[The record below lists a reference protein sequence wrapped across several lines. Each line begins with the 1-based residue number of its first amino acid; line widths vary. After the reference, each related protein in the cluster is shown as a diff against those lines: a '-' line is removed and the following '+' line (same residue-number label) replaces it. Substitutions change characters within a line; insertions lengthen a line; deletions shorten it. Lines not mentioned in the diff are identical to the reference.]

1 MPVVFLV
8 VMVSLSPASAATITV
23 TNTNDSGGGSLRDAI
38 TTAAPGDTI
47 EFNLSGCPCT
57 ITLSNGPLVISD
69 DLTMTGPGAAG
80 LTISGDGASRVFN
93 IIGGIVNI
101 SRLTVSNG
109 NASGNIPNVG
119 GGIFNAGTLTL
130 TNATISGN
138 SAGLGGGIFNAGAL
152 TLTDVTVSGN
162 SAALGGGIL
171 NGGIAVAGVQAPIGG
186 AGTSTLTDVTISG
199 NSADLSGG
207 GIFNSGTSTLT
218 NVTIS
223 GNSAVQQGGG
233 IFNAGFAIVGKSSAV
248 GVALPN
254 PGALTLTN
262 VTISGNS
269 AGQGGGISNSA
280 LTPTNVTI
288 SGVYANSGTGTIWLM
303 NTIVANSTSG
313 GNCVGT
319 IISLGHNLDSGS
331 TCGFTQAGDLFN
343 TDPMLSNYGLRN
355 NGGPTKT
362 IALLAGSPAIDAAD
376 PANFP
381 PTDQRGVIRPQGAGP
396 DIGAYEYALLV
407 PAPTMTGWGMIVF
420 MLLAGLG
427 SVYYLRRRK
436 RAEG

>member
-1 MPVVFLV
+1 MRPARFFNVLFLLMPVVFLV
-8 VMVSLSPASAATITV
+8 VLVSLSPASAATITV

-38 TTAAPGDTI
+38 TAAAPGDTI
-47 EFNLSGCPCT
+47 DFNLSGCPCT
-57 ITLSNGPLVISD
+57 ITLTSGPLVISNN
-69 DLTMTGPGAAG
+69 LTITGPVGAG
-80 LTISGDGASRVFN
+80 LTISGGGAFQVFN

-109 NASGNIPNVG
+109 NANGNIPNVG
-119 GGIFNAGTLTL
+119 GGIFNGGALTL
-130 TNATISGN
+130 TDVTISGC
-138 SAGLGGGIFNAGAL
+138 SAGLGGGIFNGGIAITGVQTPVGGTGSL
-152 TLTDVTVSGN
+152 TLTN
-162 SAALGGGIL
+162 
-171 NGGIAVAGVQAPIGG
+171 
-186 AGTSTLTDVTISG
+186 VTISG
-199 NSADLSGG
+199 NSADLGG
-207 GIFNSGTSTLT
+207 GIFNSGSSTLT

-223 GNSAVQQGGG
+223 GNSAVNQGGG

-248 GVALPN
+248 EVGLPN
-254 PGALTLTN
+254 PGTLTLSN

-288 SGVYANSGTGTIWLM
+288 SGYQNSGTGTVWLM

-319 IISLGHNLDSGS
+319 ITSLGHNLDSGT
-331 TCGFTQAGDLFN
+331 TCGFTQTDDLVN
-343 TDPMLSNYGLRN
+343 TDPMFGNIGLHN

-396 DIGAYEYALLV
+396 DIGAYEYVLSV
-407 PAPTMTGWGMIVF
+407 PAPTMTGWGMIIF
-420 MLLAGLG
+420 MLFAGLG